1 MSTFVVR
8 FVGDST
14 QGYRGRVRHVPS
26 GEEANFANLEALL
39 TFFEQA
45 GAASLASEVSAPIGS
60 PEVRETAESAL
71 ERRGRRPPV
80 QPSETK
86 PSTPLQTHRKAR
98 RRESS

>member
-45 GAASLASEVSAPIGS
+45 
-60 PEVRETAESAL
+60 
-71 ERRGRRPPV
+71 RGRRPPV